1 MKLNYEEFH
10 NIRRMLTSDD
20 EEDNLLALETLSNM
34 DNSTVLMTILAKSL
48 YHHGREILMKKFHI
62 ARFCCSSDQFEWRE
76 LYPILKRNMDDSMK
90 LEKRLIEEAIHSLVE
105 NLFTYEELDGI
116 IKEFKIKLNYE

>member
-1 MKLNYEEFH
+1 
-10 NIRRMLTSDD
+10 
-20 EEDNLLALETLSNM
+20 
-34 DNSTVLMTILAKSL
+34 
-48 YHHGREILMKKFHI
+48 
-62 ARFCCSSDQFEWRE
+62 
-76 LYPILKRNMDDSMK
+76 MDDSMK